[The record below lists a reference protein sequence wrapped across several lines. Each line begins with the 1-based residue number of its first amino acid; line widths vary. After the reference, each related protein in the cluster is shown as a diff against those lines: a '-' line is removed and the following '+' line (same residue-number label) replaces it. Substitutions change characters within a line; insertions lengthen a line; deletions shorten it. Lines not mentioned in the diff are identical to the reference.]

1 MLKLKTPLGIV
12 TIIGSP
18 RIAISKP
25 ERDAKSQISESYKFQ
40 LAWEKLLQWLRTHDD
55 PDDPDATIL
64 LKDLNPQDYRN
75 RLQQMQDT
83 YRTQEAKQVARRE
96 IKNKIEAIVMREY
109 NTADRKR
116 WMMTKIAKKYDLAY
130 DRVRDII
137 TKYS

>member
-1 MLKLKTPLGIV
+1 MLQLKTPLGIV
-12 TIIGSP
+12 TVIG
-18 RIAISKP
+18 KP
-25 ERDAKSQISESYKFQ
+25 WHCLNAPDRTHNNQISESYKFQ
-40 LAWEKLLQWLRTHDD
+40 LAEEKLLQRLRTHDD

-64 LKDLNPQDYRN
+64 LKTLNPQDYRN

-96 IKNKIEAIVMREY
+96 IKNKIEGIVMREY
-109 NTADRKR
+109 NTAERKR